1 MLIIRFSV
9 ICLAVFCFAV
19 ITAQA
24 YENHQDAEK
33 HLESLLPAK
42 AQWALVAVDMQTG
55 ENIADFGNSRE
66 GQLVPASLMK
76 LFTTGAVFD
85 YIEHGGVIVKTV
97 NVGRKVVRKGR
108 RRKWKTVQR
117 TVEIRNQEQI
127 CGLLRDMNVHSRNY
141 VAQGLAD
148 YLGERYFGP
157 PVTRFKGAR
166 AVSDFLNTLDL
177 PSGEAVI
184 ADGCGLLRRNR
195 VTARFMSHYLREV
208 AKKPWF
214 DRFRETLPR
223 PGFEGTVRRIGFTDQ
238 RFRVKTGHLN
248 DVFALAGYGIDANGR
263 DFSFAFMVNVRNGR
277 AIDRN
282 HSMARIMSLLADGT
296 LQQNG
301 ATQPHKSNDIYLKE
315 EKETE
320 ARGIKLIAYP

>member
-1 MLIIRFSV
+1 MSVIRFSV
-9 ICLAVFCFAV
+9 IFFAVFCCTV
-19 ITAQA
+19 ISVQA
-24 YENHQDAEK
+24 YENHQNMEK

-42 AQWALVAVDMQTG
+42 AQWALTAVDMQTG
-55 ENIADFGNSRE
+55 ENIAEFGNSRE

-85 YIEHGGVIVKTV
+85 YIEHGGAIIKTV
-97 NVGRKVVRKGR
+97 NVGRKVVRKGKK
-108 RRKWKTVQR
+108 RKWKAVQR
-117 TVEIRNQEQI
+117 TVEIRDQEQI
-127 CGLLRDMNVHSRNY
+127 CRLLRDMNVHSRNY

-148 YLGERYFGP
+148 YLGERQFGP

-177 PSGEAVI
+177 PAGEAVI

-195 VTARFMSHYLREV
+195 VTAKFMSHYLREV
-208 AKKPWF
+208 AKKPWY

-263 DFSFAFMVNVRNGR
+263 NFAFAFMVNVKNGR

-282 HSMARIMSLLADGT
+282 HSMARILGLLADGT
-296 LQQNG
+296 LQQSG
-301 ATQPHKSNDIYLKE
+301 TVLPHKSDDVSLKE
-315 EKETE
+315 DKGAE
-320 ARGIKLIAYP
+320 ALN